1 MSGGAGDV
9 GDFEAAPTLVQGAL
23 LLWPVAFAADRGEGP
38 APASQGAVAAH
49 GRHRQLRLRTT
60 QTDTAV
66 RRRLSPAANG
76 TQRPCTVQWL

>member
-49 GRHRQLRLRTT
+49 GRHR
-60 QTDTAV
+60 
-66 RRRLSPAANG
+66 
-76 TQRPCTVQWL
+76 